1 MTSAK
6 ARILLIE
13 DHLPTNE
20 SLVLFLR
27 SQDYEVDSVV
37 DGNDGMALI
46 RAQKYDVVVTDRRL
60 PGLTGDEILRQ
71 SLEHDPDL
79 AVILITGHGDIQS
92 AVEAMR
98 VGAFDY
104 LTKPFKPQEL
114 VNRVKASIEERER
127 KSQSGSHRRIAGEAF
142 QVKNLVGNSQPMQD
156 VLRMI
161 DIVADKNCTV
171 LITGETGTGKEL
183 AAKAIHY
190 HSSRANNPIVC
201 MNCSAIPENLLED
214 ELFGHVKGAYT
225 SAHNSRVGRIEQADK
240 GTLFLDEIG
249 SMHPELQV
257 KLLRV
262 LQERE
267 FQRLGSNTNIRVD
280 VRILA
285 ATNMDLLELVKEKK
299 FRADLYYRLN
309 VFPLALP
316 PLRSRKEDISML
328 AEHFLKRFCALYRTP
343 RKKISRIALEVL
355 NEYDWPGNV
364 RELENVIE
372 SAVILS
378 EDSSNLEAEHL
389 PTVLRQLKETMPPAA
404 DLPLPEQGIDYQ
416 NVVYNIERNLLLEGL
431 RRFGGNRSKTA
442 NYLNLKRTTLLEKM
456 KRLKLSEWDEV

>member
-1 MTSAK
+1 MSLRP
-6 ARILLIE
+6 RILLIE

-37 DGNDGMALI
+37 DGSDGMALI

-60 PGLTGDEILRQ
+60 PGLTGDEILQ
-71 SLEHDPDL
+71 QALEHDPDL

-92 AVEAMR
+92 AVDAMR

-114 VNRVKASIEERER
+114 VNRVKAAIEERER
-127 KSQSGSHRRIAGEAF
+127 KSQVGSSKRGAGEAF
-142 QVKNLVGNSQPMQD
+142 QIKNLVGNSAPMQD

-183 AAKAIHY
+183 VAKAIHY
-190 HSSRANNPIVC
+190 HSSRASNPIVC
-201 MNCSAIPENLLED
+201 MNCGAIPENLLED

-225 SAHNSRVGRIEQADK
+225 SAHSSRVGRIEQADK

-267 FQRLGSNTNIRVD
+267 FQRLGSNTNIKVD
-280 VRILA
+280 VRIVA
-285 ATNMDLLELVKEKK
+285 ATNMDLLDLVKEKK
-299 FRADLYYRLN
+299 FRADLFYRLN
-309 VFPLALP
+309 VFPMVLPAL
-316 PLRSRKEDISML
+316 RDRREDISLL

-343 RKKISRIALEVL
+343 KKKISRIALEVL
-355 NEYDWPGNV
+355 SEYDWPGNV

-378 EDSSNLEAEHL
+378 EESTSLEAEHL
-389 PTVLRQLKETMPPAA
+389 PTVLRQLKETLPAAA
-404 DLPLPEQGIDYQ
+404 DLPLPEEGIDYQ

-442 NYLNLKRTTLLEKM
+442 SYLNLKRTTLLEKM
-456 KRLKLSEWDEV
+456 KRLKLSEWEEV